1 MNEKY
6 LTIITT
12 VLVVTQIVRI
22 VQNTINLKRQNLIIK
37 RQLREIED
45 ITQKDLETQ
54 KQANALIVAYL
65 KDKVSGDEDE
75 YRE

>member
-12 VLVVTQIVRI
+12 VLVVTQIVRV

-45 ITQKDLETQ
+45 ITPNDLKTQ

>member
-1 MNEKY
+1 MAEKY
-6 LTIITT
+6 LIIITT
-12 VLVVTQIVRI
+12 VLVVTQIVRV

-65 KDKVSGDEDE
+65 KDKVSGDEDG

>member
-12 VLVVTQIVRI
+12 VLVVTQIVRV

-45 ITQKDLETQ
+45 ITPKDLETQ

>member
-12 VLVVTQIVRI
+12 VLVVTQIVRV